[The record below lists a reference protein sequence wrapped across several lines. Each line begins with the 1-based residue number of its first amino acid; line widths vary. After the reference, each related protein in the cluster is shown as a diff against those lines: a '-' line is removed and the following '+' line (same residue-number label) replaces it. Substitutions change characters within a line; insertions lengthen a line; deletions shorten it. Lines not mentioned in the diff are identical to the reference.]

1 MSRQPARRLEHLRLA
16 GIPRHSGTFSFGPG
30 PGECAMDA
38 TSARH
43 CETFGAITVT
53 ERDMAAPT
61 APVGGAPCGMGG
73 KAGLVCGMEGA

>member
-1 MSRQPARRLEHLRLA
+1 
-16 GIPRHSGTFSFGPG
+16 
-30 PGECAMDA
+30 MDA

-61 APVGGAPCGMGG
+61 APVGGAPCGVVG